1 MQTSPL
7 SGRAGYPNSAKLA
20 RTTGTITGFQNNA
33 AAGTQADSL
42 MENWMKVNGMRQ
54 AQFTIG
60 KNGNILLQKAY
71 SWSEATRHTKSD
83 E

>member
-1 MQTSPL
+1 
-7 SGRAGYPNSAKLA
+7 
-20 RTTGTITGFQNNA
+20 
-33 AAGTQADSL
+33 

-71 SWSEATRHTKSD
+71 SWSEATRHTKVTNDVFLLASISKAFLAAAVQTL
-83 E
+83 